1 MAARFPL
8 HAPLAVQLVPV
19 FEVHVTTADWPSEM
33 VVGFTTT
40 LTVALGIMG
49 LEPEPYPPPPPPQ
62 LARIRPQRIPVTLL
76 SAARC
81 VYTLVPLKAKRCVES
96 WGKCQS
102 LRERFNLCSVHFG
115 GMTCSMTIADS
126 QRLVRIE

>member
-1 MAARFPL
+1 VAARFPL
-8 HAPLAVQLVPV
+8 QAPLAVQLVPV
-19 FEVHVTTADWPSEM
+19 FEVHVTAADWPSVM